1 MLYKPSLST
10 ITQLSKMALEF
21 TVGIYFVIIYLS
33 IPLVMLFL
41 QWFNQRNDSK
51 RLNQRE
57 RAIVLVLGDLGRS
70 PRMLYHARSLAK
82 GGLDVDLCGYDGEC
96 LTNALNRCFI
106 IIIISN
112 MPNRGKPNSSR
123 SSKLA
128 PSLHP
133 QDTRDSKYQKQA
145 VCHFC
150 NRKGHTPTLL
160 PIQTAVEAS
169 RRRLS
174 ARPESPLNSDIGR
187 IQDICLV
194 PVPTH

>member
-1 MLYKPSLST
+1 
-10 ITQLSKMALEF
+10 MALEF

-133 QDTRDSKYQKQA
+133 QDTRDSKYQNKRFVILQS
-145 VCHFC
+145 
-150 NRKGHTPTLL
+150 KGHTQHYYLFKLL
-160 PIQTAVEAS
+160 WKLRDADFLLVQN
-169 RRRLS
+169 
-174 ARPESPLNSDIGR
+174 PLNSDIGR